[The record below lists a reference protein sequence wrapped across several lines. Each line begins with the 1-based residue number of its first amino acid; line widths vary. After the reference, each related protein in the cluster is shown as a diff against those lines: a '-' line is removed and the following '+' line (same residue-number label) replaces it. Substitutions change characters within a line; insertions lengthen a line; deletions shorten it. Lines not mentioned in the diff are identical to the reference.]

1 MTLQLDEANKL
12 TKELSERKMELK
24 AAMFND
30 NLASFDASLGHLTF
44 ANVQLPFKNLDF
56 DSTELKL
63 FYIDNEYYDFF
74 LPLEQGKRIVA
85 FKQFLDGDD
94 VEKRC
99 TQMCCFDDNSRTIAT
114 GFVKHH
120 VEREHCVQSA
130 PSEFVIFHYWE
141 SPTLSVY
148 NSSLEHLGGIRC
160 KNYSNICC
168 NSKFVFGLWTM
179 DDDDDDGDNNELE
192 KAHQRIRV
200 HHLDTL
206 SEAFVLTVSKKYT
219 IHRILADE
227 HHLVA
232 VSCLE
237 GDPFGTLTQW
247 FTSVFD
253 LATCNEIGNG
263 GETARFSLPERQ
275 IDFPTIWPSIADVFL
290 LDGWLVVRGLNE
302 LVWFDKEG
310 NRSETSTEL
319 DTPILQKM
327 YASGSVLLLDVYQNA
342 LLIKRLPTTTTTQH

>member
-227 HHLVA
+227 HHVVA
-232 VSCLE
+232 ISRL
-237 GDPFGTLTQW
+237 PNKPHSPW
-247 FTSVFD
+247 FLSIFN
-253 LATCNEIGNG
+253 LATCNESSSG
-263 GETARFSLPERQ
+263 GGKTAPKYFLPERL
-275 IDFPTIWPSIADVFL
+275 IHLSFRSVFL
-290 LDGWLVVRGLNE
+290 LDACLMFRPVA
-302 LVWFDKEG
+302 F
-310 NRSETSTEL
+310 
-319 DTPILQKM
+319 
-327 YASGSVLLLDVYQNA
+327 VLIYFA
-342 LLIKRLPTTTTTQH
+342 W